1 MPGAERLL
9 IGLGLQVEELDHL
22 QPVLLT
28 AEPENF
34 LTARKGVILAMT
46 CDCLL

>member
-22 QPVLLT
+22 QPVLLA

-34 LTARKGVILAMT
+34 IAALKKVILALN
-46 CDCLL
+46 CDWLL